1 MVSEKTRKVGPIPRR
16 WNRDYALSPSPM
28 RRGVWKRWK
37 RAFPFH
43 LLGALLMIG
52 ILVAGL
58 IATYALPGVPVAR
71 LDGGA
76 PNLAYVVGGGANGR
90 DLVIIDVAK
99 RAVTGRVSF
108 AAAPSSI
115 ALSIDAH
122 DAYVTLPSAGEVAVV
137 DAARKT
143 VAASIPV
150 GAGPM
155 MAVRWYS
162 RGTVVLFV
170 TVSGKNEVAIVNPD
184 TRHILATIPV
194 GAYPSGEALA
204 TQGSGIV
211 DTDIN
216 DAELYVAN
224 TDSGTVSVISTNQQK
239 VIATIPIPGQPLQVV
254 VPATGGIAYVATT
267 MGAVYALSL
276 ARHTLL
282 GMLLQLPSGHAAGQM
297 DYDAITGQIYVPDP
311 AGGVVEVLA
320 PVTDNGAD
328 QPVHFP
334 PEPARTLTIPGSP
347 SAVAITF
354 DGALGFVAEQSS
366 GQVAMLDGAS
376 HQTLATIAVGG
387 APVAILTG
395 AFPPPAPA
403 QTTHTAIFVGIGIGI
418 IVILAL
424 APGGFF
430 LWRRRAAQPHD
441 IIKTKEKQREGG
453 RNVAGTGKGGAS
465 RSQPPQ
471 AGGSG
476 RNRRAAAR
484 PGARRP
490 RRMR

>member
-1 MVSEKTRKVGPIPRR
+1 MASEDRR
-16 WNRDYALSPSPM
+16 EAGLSPHGWNRDCALSPSPVGH
-28 RRGVWKRWK
+28 GVWKRWK
-37 RAFPFH
+37 RAHQVH
-43 LLGALLMIG
+43 LRGALLLIG

-58 IATYALPGVPVAR
+58 IATYVLPGVPVAR

-122 DAYVTLPSAGEVAVV
+122 DAYVTLPSAGAVAVV

-150 GAGPM
+150 GPGPM

-170 TVSGKNEVAIVNPD
+170 TVSGKNQVAIVNPD
-184 TRHILATIPV
+184 TPHILATIPV
-194 GAYPSGEALA
+194 GAHPSGEALA

-224 TDSGTVSVISTNQQK
+224 TDSSTVSVISTNQQK
-239 VIATIPIPGQPLQVV
+239 VIATIPVPGQPLQVV

-267 MGAVYALSL
+267 TGAVYALSL

-311 AGGVVEVLA
+311 VGGVVEVL
-320 PVTDNGAD
+320 
-328 QPVHFP
+328 
-334 PEPARTLTIPGSP
+334 EPARTLTIPGNP

-354 DGALGFVAEQSS
+354 DGALGFIAEQSS

-387 APVAILTG
+387 SPVAVLTG
-395 AFPPPAPA
+395 AYPPPAPSQSTPA
-403 QTTHTAIFVGIGIGI
+403 VVFVGIGIGI
-418 IVILAL
+418 VVILAL
-424 APGGFF
+424 AAGGFV
-430 LWRRRAAQPHD
+430 LWRRRTAQPHE
-441 IIKTKEKQREGG
+441 IIETKEKQREGG
-453 RNVAGTGKGGAS
+453 RNVAGKGGAS
-465 RSQPPQ
+465 RSQPAPSDGP
-471 AGGSG
+471 GGPG
-476 RNRRAAAR
+476 RHRPDAAR
-484 PGARRP
+484 PGTRRA